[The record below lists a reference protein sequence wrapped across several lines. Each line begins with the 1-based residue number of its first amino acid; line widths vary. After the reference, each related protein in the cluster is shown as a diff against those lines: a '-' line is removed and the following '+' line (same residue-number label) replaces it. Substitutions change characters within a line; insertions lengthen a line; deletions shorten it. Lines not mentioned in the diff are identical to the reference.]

1 MKITKYF
8 YKNQPM
14 WKDSKQKITMLKGK
28 QIKIGLNNECLHT
41 IGYECLL
48 LDVILFINVN
58 NILINNTN
66 ITLVYNS

>member
-8 YKNQPM
+8 YKNQPIRE
-14 WKDSKQKITMLKGK
+14 DSKQKITMLKGK
-28 QIKIGLNNECLHT
+28 PIKIGLNNECLYT

-58 NILINNTN
+58 NILINDK
-66 ITLVYNS
+66 